1 MTHLLD
7 YLTDRV
13 LLCDGPIGTQVQA
26 RQLDIERDFL
36 GHENC
41 TEILCESRPDL
52 VREIHLGYLAAGC
65 DAIAATNSF
74 GGSPITLGEFGIA
87 DKAFELNRRAAELAR
102 EAIAEFAH
110 DGRTRFVL
118 GSVGPGT
125 RLPSLG
131 HIAYQDLE
139 DALTI
144 QCAGLIAGE
153 ADAILIET
161 CQDPLQIKAAV
172 NGAKRAREDAKKDI
186 PIIVQVTVETT
197 GTLLVGADI
206 AAAAT
211 IIHALDV
218 PIIGLNCA
226 TGPREMAEHVKWLGD
241 NWPGHISVQP
251 NAGLPELIGGR
262 THYPLTPREL
272 AQWLERFVIED
283 GVGMIGGCCGCEAQH
298 IAALDEMLR
307 RIGRDRRRPVP
318 KTRHPAWTP
327 SVASLYSQ
335 VPLRQE
341 NAYLS
346 IGERCNANGSRAF
359 RRLQEQGDWEGCVE
373 MGREQVKEGSHTLDV
388 CTAFVGRDEIAE
400 MSEIVRRMRGSINA
414 PLVIDS
420 TEYPVLEAAMKLY
433 GGKPI
438 INSINFEDGEE
449 AADKRLGL
457 ARRFGAAV
465 IALTIDET
473 GMAKEVEH
481 KLAVAERLYD
491 FACNKYGLPASD
503 LLFDPLTFTICTGNA
518 DDRKLGLNTLDA
530 IERIRERMPECQ
542 IILGLSNISFGLNPP
557 ARQVLNS
564 VFLDHA
570 LRRGLTGAIVHFSK
584 ILPLHR
590 IPEQEVRIAE
600 DLIFDRRRDGYDPL
614 QSFMALFQ
622 DRTIEKAEK
631 KGRPEKLEDRLA
643 QRIVD
648 GDRQEL
654 EADLELAMQSYK
666 PLDIINDILL
676 SGMKTVGDL
685 FGAGQMQLPFVL
697 QSAETMKAAV
707 GYLEPFMERVEGQE
721 KGIVVL
727 ATVRGD
733 VHDIGKNLVD
743 IILTNNGYRVV
754 NLGIKQPIGSILDAA
769 TEHKAHAIGMSGL
782 LVKSTVVMRENL
794 EEMTRLGLDVPVML
808 GGAALTRRYVEEDCV
823 KAYACGRV
831 AYARDAFDGLALMD
845 RITGNDFDGYLA
857 EVQQKSAGRPK
868 NEARKLGRA
877 ADARVMRPIDL
888 EEIRLRRAELTRGLL
903 VPQPPF
909 WGPQTIARVPVKAIV
924 PYLNERMLYQFQWGY
939 RKEGRSLAEYKEWA
953 KKELRPVLSRICD
966 IAIRENILVPQAAYG
981 YWRCAAQGNDV
992 ILFDDSGRKEIA
1004 RFFFPRQ
1011 NKEGGLCIADFFRD
1025 VDDPGL
1031 DSNQRDIIGLQLV
1044 TMGRR
1049 ASEAAR
1055 EWFADNRYQDYLY
1068 LHGLSVEMAEA
1079 FAEYVHKRIRAELGF
1094 AAEEAR
1100 DHDEMLN
1107 QGYRGSRYSFGYP
1120 ACPNLADQR
1129 LILELLRAEEIGV
1142 ALSEEDQLDP
1152 EQSTSAIVVHHPQ
1165 AKYFSV

>member
-7 YLTDRV
+7 YLAARV
-13 LLCDGPIGTQVQA
+13 LLADGAMGTQVQG
-26 RQLDIERDFL
+26 RNLDIEHDFQ

-52 VREIHLGYLAAGC
+52 VRDIHLTYLHAGC
-65 DAIAATNSF
+65 DAVTTNSF

-87 DKAFELNRRAAELAR
+87 DKAFALNRRAGELAR
-102 EAIAEFAH
+102 EAIAEVAR
-110 DGRTRFVL
+110 DGRARYVF

-131 HIAYQDLE
+131 HVAYQDLE
-139 DALTI
+139 DALAV
-144 QCAGLIAGE
+144 QCAGLVAGE
-153 ADAILIET
+153 IDAFLIET

-172 NGAKRAREDAKKDI
+172 NGAKRARTDSGRDI
-186 PIIVQVTVETT
+186 PIIVQVTVEMT

-211 IIHALDV
+211 ILHSLDV
-218 PIIGLNCA
+218 PVIGLNCA
-226 TGPREMAEHVKWLGD
+226 TGPREMAEHVKWLGE
-241 NWPGHISVQP
+241 NWPGHISVMP

-272 AQWLERFVIED
+272 AQWLERFVLED
-283 GVGMIGGCCGCEAQH
+283 GIGIIGGCCGTEGAH
-298 IAALDEMLR
+298 IAALDQMLR
-307 RIGRDRRRPVP
+307 RIGRDRPRPLP
-318 KTRHPAWTP
+318 KARNVAWVP
-327 SVASLYSQ
+327 SVASLYGQ

-359 RRLQEQGDWEGCVE
+359 RRLQEAGDWDGCVE

-400 MSEIVRRMRGSINA
+400 MCEVVSRMRGAINA

-420 TEYPVLEAAMKLY
+420 TEYPVLEAALKLY
-433 GGKPI
+433 GGKAI

-449 AADKRLGL
+449 AADKRLKL
-457 ARRFGAAV
+457 AKRFGAAV
-465 IALTIDET
+465 IALTIDEQ
-473 GMAKEVEH
+473 GMAKEAAD
-481 KLAVAERLYD
+481 KLRIAERLHD
-491 FACNKYGLPASD
+491 FACVGHGLPASD
-503 LLFDPLTFTICTGNA
+503 LLFDPLTFTICTGNE
-518 DDRKLGLNTLDA
+518 DDRRLGLNTLDA
-530 IERIRERMPECQ
+530 IAAIRERMPECQ
-542 IILGLSNISFGLNPP
+542 IILGLSNISFGLHPP

-564 VFLDHA
+564 VFLQHA
-570 LRRGLTGAIVHFSK
+570 LGRGLTGAIVHFSK

-590 IPEQEVRIAE
+590 IPEEEVRVAE
-600 DLIFDRRRDGYDPL
+600 DLIFDRRADGYDPL
-614 QSFMALFQ
+614 QAFIALFEG
-622 DRTIEKAEK
+622 RAGEKTEK

-648 GDRQEL
+648 GDRQGL
-654 EADLELAMQSYK
+654 ETDLDLAMQIYR

-676 SGMKTVGDL
+676 AGMKTVGEL
-685 FGAGQMQLPFVL
+685 FGAGKMQLPFVL

-707 GYLEPFMERVEGQE
+707 NYLEPFMERIEGQE
-721 KGIVVL
+721 KGTVVL

-754 NLGIKQPIGSILDAA
+754 NLGIKQPIGAILEAA
-769 TEHKAHAIGMSGL
+769 REHRAHAIGMSGL

-794 EEMTRLGLDVPVML
+794 EEMSRQEIDLPVML

-823 KAYACGRV
+823 KAYASGRV

-845 RITGNDFDGYLA
+845 RIVGNDFDGHLA
-857 EVQQKSAGRPK
+857 EIQRRNAGRPV
-868 NEARKLGRA
+868 NERRKLGRA
-877 ADARVMRPIDL
+877 GDARPQRPIDL
-888 EEIRLRRAELTRGLL
+888 EEIRLRRAELNRG
-903 VPQPPF
+903 VPVSVPPF
-909 WGPQTIARVPVKAIV
+909 WGPRTIARVPVKAIV

-939 RKEGRSLAEYKEWA
+939 RKDGRSLAEYKEWA
-953 KKELRPVLSRICD
+953 RKELRPVMARIAD
-966 IAIRENILVPQAAYG
+966 ISIRENILVPQAAYG
-981 YWRCAAQGNDV
+981 YWRCAAEGNDV
-992 ILFDDSGRKEIA
+992 ILFDDSGRREVG
-1004 RFFFPRQ
+1004 RFSFPRQ
-1011 NKEGGLCIADFFRD
+1011 NREGGLCIADFFRD
-1025 VDDPGL
+1025 INDKE
-1031 DSNQRDIIGLQLV
+1031 RDVIGLQVV

-1055 EWFADNRYQDYLY
+1055 EWFAENRYQDYLY
-1068 LHGLSVEMAEA
+1068 LHGFSVEMAEA
-1079 FAEYVHKRIRAELGF
+1079 FAEYVHKRIRGELGF

-1129 LILELLRAEEIGV
+1129 LLLDLLRAGEIGID
-1142 ALSEEDQLDP
+1142 LTEEDQLDP